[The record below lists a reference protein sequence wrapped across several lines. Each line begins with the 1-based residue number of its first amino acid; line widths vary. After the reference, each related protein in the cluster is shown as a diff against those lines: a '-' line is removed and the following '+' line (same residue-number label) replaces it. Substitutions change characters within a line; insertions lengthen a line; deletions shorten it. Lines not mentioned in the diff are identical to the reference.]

1 MLDMK
6 GHIALW
12 ESRGEKGKNELTIT
26 ITGLDESMVVKGVK
40 RGVNEVKQKLVKEQK
55 GLRVWSNWMK

>member
-1 MLDMK
+1 MK